1 MGKTRGLQLSPLA
14 RPPMKKIFLAA
25 YFLSFLYSCSEE
37 ETSLF
42 RHLPSE
48 RTGITFNNRII
59 ETDSSNIL
67 TNEYIFNGGG
77 VAIGDFNN
85 DDKPDL
91 FFSGNQVGNELYLN
105 EGELRFRNVSSTAAI
120 TAADRWS
127 TGVTV
132 VDINTD
138 GLLDIYVCAA
148 MSPTREKRANM
159 LFVNQGLDDQGTPI
173 FIEMAGGYGI
183 AETGNSM
190 GASFFDYDKD
200 GFLDLYVLNNE
211 QVHTL
216 PTNYR
221 QKITDGSA
229 VSNDRLYHNNGNGTF
244 TDVTLEAGIRY
255 EGFGLGLAVADL
267 NYDGWPDLY
276 ISNDYLTNDLL
287 YINNGDG
294 TFSNDI
300 REVIRHQSK
309 FSMGS
314 DISDYNNDGL
324 LDIITLD
331 MLGET
336 NHRMKTTIGHTN
348 YINYIFN
355 ERWGYEYQYSR
366 NMLHVGN
373 GPGIPYSEI
382 GLMAGVA
389 RTDWSWSPL
398 FTDVNNDGFRDLLIT
413 NGFPRDI
420 TDVDFGDFRIG
431 VSPYLSPA
439 DILDS
444 IPIVKIAN
452 YAFRNN
458 GDGRFTDMG
467 SSWGLDLPSFS
478 NGAAFA
484 DLDNDGDLDYV
495 VNNINE
501 EAFVFQNT
509 LQDSKG
515 NKDSYFRI
523 HLKGPETNPMGIGTK
538 IVIRYG
544 SGQFQY
550 YEHHLTRGYMSSV
563 EAKIHFGT
571 GSARELSSLEIL
583 WPDGRYELLGN
594 VASNQEIELSY
605 SNSGKID
612 PARLKFPL
620 VPEKIQPLFREVAAE
635 LGINYTHEER
645 DVIDYNVQ
653 RILPHKLSQN
663 GPCIVAGDL
672 NGDGLED
679 FIVGSSTGFSP
690 SLFFQESDGT
700 FTRNEL
706 FETEH
711 DKRFE
716 EEGIALF
723 DLENDG
729 DLDLYLVSGGNELE
743 IGSVFYR
750 DRLLLNNGK
759 GAFSLAI
766 DKMPVIEGNGSVVR
780 AGDFDNDGFEDLFV
794 GGRSPIGQYPLPDKS
809 YLLRNNQGILEDVTE
824 LLSPQL
830 RTPGM
835 VTDAVWADIDKD
847 SLKDLVVIGEYMP
860 VTVFRNKKISFEKIK
875 ETGLDSLMG
884 WWESIVP
891 TDFDKDGDTDFIVGN
906 MGSNNFYQPS
916 KDKPVTLLAKDLDRN
931 GSIDPIMFA
940 HFRKDDM
947 GYESYP
953 VNFWGDLFRQ
963 SPIFRGRFDFYKDY
977 ANATQENLLSEEE
990 LEGAVKLVGN
1000 YDNSVYI
1007 ENLGDG
1013 KFKASPL
1020 PPGAQTAP
1028 VNGILV
1034 TDFNRDNMDDIFLI
1048 GNDYSNET
1056 FIGRYDAFIGA
1067 VYTGG
1072 KDGRLES
1079 RPPVQSGFIVPG
1091 DAKGIV
1097 GLQSTKGKQLII
1109 VTQNKGPLLVFQ
1121 LND

>member
-1 MGKTRGLQLSPLA
+1 
-14 RPPMKKIFLAA
+14 MKKIFGALCI
-25 YFLSFLYSCSEE
+25 LSLLYSCGEE
-37 ETSLF
+37 ETTLF
-42 RHLPSE
+42 RHLPSD
-48 RTGITFNNRII
+48 RTGISFNNKIL

-77 VAIGDFNN
+77 VAVGDFNN
-85 DDKPDL
+85 DNKPDL
-91 FFSGNQVGNELYLN
+91 FFSGNQVGNSLYLN
-105 EGELRFRNVSSTAAI
+105 EGDFKFRDVSSTAAI

-127 TGVTV
+127 TGVAV
-132 VDINTD
+132 VDINAD
-138 GLLDIYVCAA
+138 GWQDIYVCAA
-148 MSPTREKRANM
+148 MSPTPEKRANM
-159 LFVNQGLDDQGTPI
+159 LFVNQGPDDNGIPV
-173 FIEMAGGYGI
+173 FREMAQDYGI

-190 GASFFDYDKD
+190 GAAFFDYDRD
-200 GFLDLYVLNNE
+200 GYLDLYVLNNE

-229 VSNDRLYHNNGNGTF
+229 VSNDRLYHNNGNRTF
-244 TDVTLEAGIRY
+244 SDVTLEAGIRY
-255 EGFGLGLAVADL
+255 EGFGLGIAVSDL

-300 REVIRHQSK
+300 KQEIRHQSK

-314 DISDYNNDGL
+314 DISDYNNDGF

-336 NHRMKTTIGHTN
+336 NHRMKTTISRNN

-366 NMLHVGN
+366 NMLQVGN

-398 FTDVNNDGFRDLLIT
+398 FTDVDNDGFRDLLIT

-431 VSPYLSPA
+431 VSPFVSPA

-444 IPIVKIAN
+444 LPIVKIPN

-458 GDGRFTDMG
+458 GDGRFTDMR
-467 SSWGLDLPSFS
+467 SVWGLDLPSFS

-509 LQDSKG
+509 LQDSRENG
-515 NKDSYFRI
+515 NSYLKI
-523 HLKGPETNPMGIGTK
+523 ILKGPETNPMGIGTK

-544 SGQFQY
+544 MGQMQY

-571 GSARELSSLEIL
+571 GNTAEIPSLEIL
-583 WPDGRYELLGN
+583 WPDGRYQLLSDL
-594 VASNQEIELSY
+594 AANQELELSY
-605 SNSGKID
+605 QKSQKTD
-612 PARLKFPL
+612 PASLRFPL
-620 VPEKIQPLFREVAAE
+620 VPEKAQPLFREVAAE
-635 LGINYTHEER
+635 LGLQYTHQER

-663 GPCIVAGDL
+663 GPCLVTGDL
-672 NGDGLED
+672 NGDGRED
-679 FIVGSSTGFSP
+679 FIVGSSAGFSP
-690 SLFFQESDGT
+690 VLFFQASDGT
-700 FTRNEL
+700 FTRKEL
-706 FETEH
+706 FETDH
-711 DKRFE
+711 DKGYE
-716 EEGIALF
+716 EEGMALF

-729 DLDLYLVSGGNELE
+729 DLDLYLVSGGNEFE
-743 IGSVFYR
+743 TGSEFYR

-759 GAFSLAI
+759 GGFTIAPG
-766 DKMPVIEGNGSVVR
+766 KMPVVDSNGSVVR
-780 AGDFDNDGFEDLFV
+780 AGDFDNDGFTDLFV

-809 YLLRNNQGILEDVTE
+809 YLLRNNDGILEDVTE
-824 LLSPQL
+824 AIAPQL

-835 VTDAVWADIDKD
+835 VTDAVWADIDQD
-847 SLKDLVVIGEYMP
+847 SLSDLILVGEYMP
-860 VTVFRNKKISFEKIK
+860 VSVFRNKKTSIEKLG
-875 ETGLDSLMG
+875 ETGLDSLLG

-891 TDFDKDGDTDFIVGN
+891 TDFDKDGDIDFMAGN

-916 KDKPVTLLAKDLDRN
+916 KEKPVTLLAKDLDRN
-931 GSIDPIMFA
+931 GSVDPIMFA
-940 HFRKDDM
+940 YFRKDDK

-953 VNFWGDLFRQ
+953 VNFWGDLFGQ
-963 SPIFRGRFDFYKDY
+963 SPIFRGRFDFYRDY
-977 ANATQENLLSEEE
+977 ASATQQNLLSAEE
-990 LEGAVKLVGN
+990 LEGAVKLIGN
-1000 YDNSVYI
+1000 YDNSSYL
-1007 ENLGDG
+1007 ENLGNG
-1013 KFKASPL
+1013 QFKASPL
-1020 PPGAQTAP
+1020 PLGAQTAP

-1034 TDFNRDNMDDIFLI
+1034 TDFNKDSRDDIFLI

-1056 FIGRYDAFIGA
+1056 FIGRYDAFVGA
-1067 VYTGG
+1067 ILTTGKQG
-1072 KDGRLES
+1072 GLQSLTAAE
-1079 RPPVQSGFIVPG
+1079 SGFIVPG
-1091 DAKGIV
+1091 DAKGIAT
-1097 GLQSTKGKQLII
+1097 LQSSKGKQLII
-1109 VTQNKGPLLVFQ
+1109 VTQNRGPLLVFQ
-1121 LND
+1121 LED